1 MFPRYGREYVPQ
13 ITLQLV
19 FSELLFFVFL
29 LELFHVS
36 RFITSYEHFFGL
48 RHFFALTTFFF
59 LNNFTTRFCT
69 SLPGNNGEYTY
80 ALVSLLPGIYVNLL
94 S

>member
-13 ITLQLV
+13 ITIQLV

-29 LELFHVS
+29 LEFFHVS
-36 RFITSYEHFFGL
+36 RFITSYENFFGL
-48 RHFFALTTFFF
+48 RHFFVLTTFFF

-80 ALVSLLPGIYVNLL
+80 ALASLLPGIYANLL